1 MDFDLARRNMIESQ
15 VRTWE
20 VLDDRV
26 LNALER
32 VPRHRFV
39 PEESREWAYID
50 YQVPLGIGEYMLS
63 PLVEARLIQELRLG
77 PEDRVLEIGTGTGYV
92 TALLA
97 ELSGEVRSVEI
108 TPGFKVETEQRLA
121 EMGYPDV
128 HVEIGDGSRGWPDHA
143 PYDAIL
149 VTGAM
154 PYLPGAFKE
163 QLDEGGRLVAIRDSD
178 PPVQEAVRL
187 TRVGEDAF
195 REDSLFELEG
205 IPHLQGVE
213 KKKEF
218 VF

>member
-1 MDFDLARRNMIESQ
+1 MDFATARRNMIESQ
-15 VRTWE
+15 VRTYE

-26 LNALER
+26 LQALDR
-32 VPRHRFV
+32 VPRHEFV
-39 PEESREWAYID
+39 PQDSIEWAYID

-63 PLVEARLIQELRLG
+63 PTVEARLIQELRLEPG
-77 PEDRVLEIGTGTGYV
+77 DKVLEVGTGTGYV

-97 ELSGEVRSVEI
+97 ELAGEVWSVEI
-108 TPGFKVETEQRLA
+108 TPGFKVEAEQRLQR
-121 EMGYPDV
+121 MGYDNV
-128 HVEIGDGSRGWPDHA
+128 RVEVGDGSQGWERQA

-154 PYLPGAFKE
+154 PELPEAFKE
-163 QLDEGGRLVAIRDSD
+163 QLTDGGRLVCILDD
-178 PPVQEAVRL
+178 QPPVQEATRV

-195 REDSLFELEG
+195 REDSLFEVEG
-205 IPHLQGVE
+205 IPHLRGVA

>member
-1 MDFDLARRNMIESQ
+1 MDFATARRNMIESQ

-26 LNALER
+26 LQALDR
-32 VPRHRFV
+32 VPRHEFV
-39 PEESREWAYID
+39 PQDSIDWAYID

-63 PLVEARLIQELRLG
+63 PTVEARLLQELRLQPG
-77 PEDRVLEIGTGTGYV
+77 DKVLEVGTGSGYV
-92 TALLA
+92 TALLG
-97 ELSGEVRSVEI
+97 ELAGEVWSVEI
-108 TPGFKVETEQRLA
+108 TPGFKVEAEQRLKR
-121 EMGYPDV
+121 MGYDNV
-128 HVEIGDGSRGWPDHA
+128 RVEVGDGSNGWDRQA

-154 PYLPGAFKE
+154 PELPEAFKE
-163 QLDEGGRLVAIRDSD
+163 QLRQDGRMVCILDSN
-178 PPVQEAVRL
+178 PPVQEAVRI

-195 REDSLFELEG
+195 RRDSLFDVEG
-205 IPHLQGVE
+205 IPHLRGVE

>member
-1 MDFDLARRNMIESQ
+1 MDFATARRNMIESQ

-26 LNALER
+26 LQALDR
-32 VPRHRFV
+32 VPRHEFV
-39 PEESREWAYID
+39 PQDSIEWAYID

-63 PLVEARLIQELRLG
+63 PIVEARMLQELRLN
-77 PEDRVLEIGTGTGYV
+77 PDDKVLEVGTGSGYV

-97 ELSGEVRSVEI
+97 ELAGEVWSVEV
-108 TPGFKVETEQRLA
+108 TPGFKVEAEQRLA
-121 EMGYPDV
+121 RMGYDNV
-128 HVEIGDGSRGWPDHA
+128 NIEVGDGSKGWERQA

-154 PYLPGAFKE
+154 PELPEAFKE
-163 QLDEGGRLVAIRDSD
+163 QLKEDGRIMCILDSN
-178 PPVQEAVRL
+178 PPVQEATRI
-187 TRVGEDAF
+187 TRVGEDAY
-195 REDSLFELEG
+195 REESLFELEA
-205 IPHLQGVE
+205 IPHLRGVA

>member
-1 MDFDLARRNMIESQ
+1 MDFATARRNMIESQ

-26 LNALER
+26 LQALYR
-32 VPRHRFV
+32 VPRHEFV
-39 PEESREWAYID
+39 PQDSLEWAYID

-63 PLVEARLIQELRLG
+63 PTVEARLIQELRLQ
-77 PEDRVLEIGTGTGYV
+77 PTDKVLEVGTGSGYV

-97 ELSGEVRSVEI
+97 ELAGEVWSVEI
-108 TPGFKVETEQRLA
+108 TPGFKVEAEQRLKG
-121 EMGYPDV
+121 MGYDNV
-128 HVEIGDGSRGWPDHA
+128 RVEVGDGSRGWERQA

-154 PYLPGAFKE
+154 AELPEAFKE
-163 QLDEGGRLVAIRDSD
+163 QLTEGGRLVCILDSA
-178 PPVQEAVRL
+178 PPVQEATRI
-187 TRVGEDAF
+187 TRVGADAF

-205 IPHLQGVE
+205 IPHLRGVE

>member
-1 MDFDLARRNMIESQ
+1 MDFAAARRNMIESQ

-26 LNALER
+26 LQALDR
-32 VPRHRFV
+32 VPRHEFV
-39 PEESREWAYID
+39 PEESIDWAYID

-63 PLVEARLIQELRLG
+63 PTVEARLVQELRLN
-77 PEDRVLEIGTGTGYV
+77 PDDKVLEVGTGSGYV

-97 ELSGEVRSVEI
+97 ELAGEVWSVEV
-108 TPGFKVETEQRLA
+108 TPGFKVEAEQRLQR
-121 EMGYPDV
+121 MGYNNV
-128 HVEIGDGSRGWPDHA
+128 RVEVGDGSKGWERQA
-143 PYDAIL
+143 PFDAIL

-154 PYLPGAFKE
+154 PYLPEVFKE
-163 QLDEGGRLVAIRDSD
+163 QLNPGGRIVCILDSA
-178 PPVQEAVRL
+178 PPVQEATRL
-187 TRVGEDAF
+187 TRVGADAF

-205 IPHLQGVE
+205 IPHLRGVE